1 MNKFVNKTFGNNKKC
16 SLFVHLTNCV
26 DNVDDEKRTPAEKK
40 DSHNDAHL
48 YIKYIDDE
56 DNDMT
61 PFDDN
66 YHGDND
72 HNAASL
78 VWSSFR

>member
-1 MNKFVNKTFGNNKKC
+1 MTKKGLQQRRKTPIM
-16 SLFVHLTNCV
+16 
-26 DNVDDEKRTPAEKK
+26 TPTSEV
-40 DSHNDAHL
+40 
-48 YIKYIDDE
+48 DDE

-61 PFDDN
+61 PHDDN

-72 HNAASL
+72 HNAASI

>member
-1 MNKFVNKTFGNNKKC
+1 MFI
-16 SLFVHLTNCV
+16 VHLTNCV
-26 DNVDDEKRTPAEKK
+26 DYVDDEKRTPAEKK

-48 YIKYIDDE
+48 IDDDE

-61 PFDDN
+61 PHDDN

-72 HNAASL
+72 HNAASI